1 MGVTRWGGA
10 GVMLGLMAGLACRA
24 FSSPPTTEFLVTPTE
39 LVFSARSGGLHP
51 ALQFL
56 TLIDGTTAQWTAT
69 ADVPWIGLG
78 RVNGTLPDFLDVGVG
93 TELPVGTYA
102 GHVVLSRP
110 STGDSYTVPV
120 TLTLTSVTPLGG
132 RWAGSGSG
140 VAITLAL
147 TDSVGQVTGSGS
159 LGPPTRA
166 VQVSGSYAYPAVS
179 LHLVAGID
187 TTNLTGSFVND
198 NTIAAT
204 LRHGG
209 SPDVT
214 INLYRQ

>member
-1 MGVTRWGGA
+1 MGVTRFGAA
-10 GVMLGLMAGLACRA
+10 GVMLVVMADLACRA
-24 FSSPPTTEFLVTPTE
+24 FNSPPTTEFLVTPTE
-39 LVFSARSGGLHP
+39 LTFSARSGGLHP

-56 TLIDGTTAQWTAT
+56 SLTDGTTAQWTAA
-69 ADVPWIGLG
+69 ADVSWIGLG
-78 RVNGTLPDFLDVGVG
+78 RLNGTLPDFVDVGVG

-132 RWAGSGSG
+132 RWAGSASG
-140 VAITLAL
+140 AAL
-147 TDSVGQVTGSGS
+147 TLSVAESAGQVTGSGS

-179 LHLVAGID
+179 LHLVAGSD
-187 TTNLTGSFVND
+187 TTNLTGSFAND